1 MASPAP
7 IADSNQYD
15 VLSSPRDEGKTD
27 EGLRSRFG
35 KDDIKEQ
42 AFQAREMIKSKVLDL
57 KEQVVSS
64 GIVNTVSSQLQPA
77 IDLVKEKAGISKDVP
92 NEQAVEDLKD
102 DAAGEWE
109 EVKRKGNR
117 QMKKAKEVVNQ
128 KLDENLT
135 KDQKAKLNKGLRQAK
150 RGANQ
155 LEGEA
160 RGWSNQLINSTLSAP
175 RLRPVKNF
183 IVRNNLQLPAVI
195 LGAIL
200 TLWMGLTLIRL
211 ITSVATPSKPEFD
224 IHSKENTA
232 AWLRYHA
239 GDYKDRAIDMKD
251 SLATRA
257 AAFLANYEW
266 DALKGRAVDY
276 RDIGMNKLGLTEPTW
291 TEWAWAKLMGRPI
304 TWQDR
309 VTNVLSLAKS
319 GLNRADL
326 HKEGIF
332 DRMKHM
338 LNPEPTLTEKAS
350 GMASG
355 VYDSIKANIPGMRTP
370 VVEPTGVV
378 DGIKMKLQDGINT
391 VTSGAN
397 YIKNRV
403 VHSAQEAAHIAQD
416 RANEASDKAKF
427 KAGL

>member
-1 MASPAP
+1 M
-7 IADSNQYD
+7 
-15 VLSSPRDEGKTD
+15 
-27 EGLRSRFG
+27 
-35 KDDIKEQ
+35 
-42 AFQAREMIKSKVLDL
+42 DL

-92 NEQAVEDLKD
+92 NDQVVEDLKD

-117 QMKKAKEVVNQ
+117 QAKKAKDVVNQ

-135 KDQKAKLNKGLRQAK
+135 KEQKAKLNKGLRQAK
-150 RGANQ
+150 RGVNQ

-160 RGWSNQLINSTLSAP
+160 RSWSNQLINSTLVGP
-175 RLRPVKNF
+175 RLRPVKSF
-183 IVRNNLQLPAVI
+183 IVRNNLQLPVVI

-200 TLWMGLTLIRL
+200 TLWLGLTLIRL
-211 ITSVATPSKPEFD
+211 ITSVTTPSVPEFD

-239 GDYKDRAIDMKD
+239 GEYKDRAIDMKD
-251 SLATRA
+251 SLAARA

-266 DALKGRAVDY
+266 DALKGRAIDY
-276 RDIGMNKLGLTEPTW
+276 RDIGMNKLGLREPTW
-291 TEWAWAKLMGRPI
+291 SEWAWAKLMGRPI

-309 VTNVLSLAKS
+309 VTNVLSLAKL

-338 LNPEPTLTEKAS
+338 LHTSHPEPTLTEKAS

-355 VYDSIKANIPGMRTP
+355 VYDSIKANIPNIPGMSAP
-370 VVEPTGVV
+370 VVEPVGVV

-416 RANEASDKAKF
+416 RANEAADKAKY